1 MRTASQIA
9 RYLLGFI
16 FLVFGLN
23 GFFHFLHMPGPT
35 GVAAQFFGA
44 IFVSHF
50 YVVIFLLQIVPAVL
64 LLANRYVPLA
74 LTILGPIIFNIVC
87 IHIFMIR
94 AGLPLAIVVTVLWL
108 LVAYSVRS
116 AFSGIFQRLVLAT
129 KDGAALFAQYDVIRT
144 LEVETKSAKAQIT
157 DKAKATEMLEE
168 DPGSTSAQMRDSR

>member
-1 MRTASQIA
+1 MRTASQVA

-74 LTILGPIIFNIVC
+74 LTILGPIILNIVC
-87 IHIFMIR
+87 IHIFMMR
-94 AGLPLAIVVTVLWL
+94 SGLPFAIVVTIL
-108 LVAYSVRS
+108 
-116 AFSGIFQRLVLAT
+116 
-129 KDGAALFAQYDVIRT
+129 
-144 LEVETKSAKAQIT
+144 
-157 DKAKATEMLEE
+157 
-168 DPGSTSAQMRDSR
+168 